1 MTDGIYKIISQ
12 RSSDNSYI
20 NCTDFQFLNKKII
33 KTFNLIIWSEVEGK
47 IIVDLDKQAIAI
59 SAHSG
64 AFNSSLKVRLYRVKW
79 FYYLIITTSEKAP
92 FAVTWLLEPY
102 LMIFVLDSR

>member
-64 AFNSSLKVRLYRVKW
+64 AFNSSLKVRLYRV
-79 FYYLIITTSEKAP
+79 E
-92 FAVTWLLEPY
+92 
-102 LMIFVLDSR
+102 